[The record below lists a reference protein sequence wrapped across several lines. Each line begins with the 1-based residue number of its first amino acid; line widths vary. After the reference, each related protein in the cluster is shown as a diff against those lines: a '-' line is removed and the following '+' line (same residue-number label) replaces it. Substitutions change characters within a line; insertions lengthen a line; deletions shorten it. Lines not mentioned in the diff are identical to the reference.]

1 MKAGLYIAPLLAAL
15 CGTAYAA
22 PSPDSAVL
30 KVEGAISSPTHQALA
45 LWDSAMLDQLPVHEI
60 KTHTP
65 WYDEAKTF
73 RGPLLQDV
81 LAKVGATGKQLT
93 ITALNDYSVQVPTS
107 DAEQYRVILA
117 RTLNGK
123 PLSVRD
129 KGPLFLVYPF
139 DQYPEL
145 QNKLYY
151 GRAIWQISAI
161 KVE

>member
-65 WYDEAKTF
+65 GMTKPRPFAARCCKMYWPRSGQPANSSPLPRSMTTRYRCRQAMPSSIGSSSPARSMASHCRCVTKGRCSLSIRSINIPNCKTSSIT
-73 RGPLLQDV
+73 
-81 LAKVGATGKQLT
+81 VGLSGR
-93 ITALNDYSVQVPTS
+93 S
-107 DAEQYRVILA
+107 A
-117 RTLNGK
+117 R
-123 PLSVRD
+123 
-129 KGPLFLVYPF
+129 
-139 DQYPEL
+139 
-145 QNKLYY
+145 
-151 GRAIWQISAI
+151 
-161 KVE
+161 

>member
-30 KVEGAISSPTHQALA
+30 KIEGAISSPSHQAQA

-107 DAEQYRVILA
+107 DAEQYQVILA
-117 RTLNGK
+117 RTMNGK

>member
-1 MKAGLYIAPLLAAL
+1 MKSSLYIAPLLAAL
-15 CGTAYAA
+15 CGTAQAA
-22 PSPDSAVL
+22 PSPENALL

-60 KTHTP
+60 KTNTP
-65 WYDEAKTF
+65 WYDEAQTF
-73 RGPLLQDV
+73 SGPLLQDV
-81 LAKVGATGKQLT
+81 LTKVGASGKQLT
-93 ITALNDYSVQVPTS
+93 ITALNDYSVVVPVS
-107 DAEQYRVILA
+107 DAAQYQVILA
-117 RTLNGK
+117 RSINGK

-129 KGPLFLVYPF
+129 KGPLFLIYPF

-151 GRAIWQISAI
+151 GRAIWQISSI

>member
-65 WYDEAKTF
+65 
-73 RGPLLQDV
+73 
-81 LAKVGATGKQLT
+81 
-93 ITALNDYSVQVPTS
+93 
-107 DAEQYRVILA
+107 
-117 RTLNGK
+117 
-123 PLSVRD
+123 
-129 KGPLFLVYPF
+129 
-139 DQYPEL
+139 
-145 QNKLYY
+145 
-151 GRAIWQISAI
+151 
-161 KVE
+161 